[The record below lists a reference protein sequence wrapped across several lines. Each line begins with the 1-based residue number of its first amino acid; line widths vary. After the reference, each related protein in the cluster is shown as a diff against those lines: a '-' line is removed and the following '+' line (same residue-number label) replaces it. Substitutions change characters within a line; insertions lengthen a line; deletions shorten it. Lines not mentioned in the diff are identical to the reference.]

1 MATTPESRLAF
12 LLERCALVKN
22 ELADL
27 NEERVELEINLR
39 LVSQHA
45 LVHTA
50 VRQHN
55 YCHTRRSAVNSVL
68 FLTNIAL
75 AGCRSLAAD
84 LPDLSTSEGVY
95 QEFGHGVELTTDAV
109 NASRTTLAAEP
120 RTIDPSMPALE
131 VVVCSSDSGCMA
143 RWPVRMYAVLHHAL
157 CRVKRFFRGVDVITP
172 FLPDYLCP
180 QYKSY
185 QLLKQRVYCSAQVVE
200 SGLEILSLSAAI
212 P

>member
-1 MATTPESRLAF
+1 MLS
-12 LLERCALVKN
+12 
-22 ELADL
+22 
-27 NEERVELEINLR
+27 
-39 LVSQHA
+39 
-45 LVHTA
+45 
-50 VRQHN
+50 
-55 YCHTRRSAVNSVL
+55 
-68 FLTNIAL
+68 LTNIAL

-95 QEFGHGVELTTDAV
+95 QEFGHGVELTTVAD

-131 VVVCSSDSGCMA
+131 VAVQALEIFGATAFENGLKKRGNATTGHDAAAVVGSSDSGCRA

-180 QYKSY
+180 KYKSY

-200 SGLEILSLSAAI
+200 IEAWHRPSARNWEMIGEFGYKASAGCR
-212 P
+212 